1 MKNVLDL
8 VKAHYGSLLLFVA
21 TSKFIFLGATIAESI
36 CFGFITLLTG
46 WQIYLGHIR
55 LHNIHQRQIN
65 LLKKDIHHLKAISVQ
80 VSAINASIAGKASIQ
95 NGSKSFTWSG
105 Q

>member
-1 MKNVLDL
+1 MNLI
-8 VKAHYGSLLLFVA
+8 KAHYGSLLLLVA
-21 TSKFIFLGATIAESI
+21 TAKLLIFGASLAESI

-46 WQIYLGHIR
+46 WQIYLAHIR

-80 VSAINASIAGKASIQ
+80 IASINSSITGKAAIQ
-95 NGSKSFTWSG
+95 GGAKNYTWSG

>member
-1 MKNVLDL
+1 MKKALDL
-8 VKAHYGSLLLFVA
+8 VKAHYGSLLLLVS
-21 TSKFIFLGATIAESI
+21 TTKFIFLGASLAESI

-46 WQIYLGHIR
+46 WQIYLAHIR

-65 LLKKDIHHLKAISVQ
+65 LLKKDIQNLKVLSVQ

-95 NGSKSFTWSG
+95 NGNKNFTWSG